1 MDAAPTFC
9 LDFQTIKIMDNS
21 LNLFWAV
28 IWAVVLVCTVA
39 GLFGKNVPLIILA
52 VLAAGM
58 LAMFIVD
65 YIKVRRLR

>member
-1 MDAAPTFC
+1 
-9 LDFQTIKIMDNS
+9 MDNS

>member
-39 GLFGKNVPLIILA
+39 GLFGKIVPLIILA